1 MTAGPGRESTRALD
15 GFSERGGSELELL
28 CERGREIEIVLQI
41 RAHSIRA
48 QRSLG
53 ELGELLGKLLR
64 CGERAAGGNHAVDET
79 DRERLGGR
87 DRAPGQ
93 DQIQSAR
100 EADQAR
106 EPDGAAVDQRNAEAT
121 AEHAE
126 DRVVIGDAE
135 VTPQRELQATGDCM
149 TGDRCD
155 HWLPEEHSRRSHRS
169 VAVRG
174 DAIRVARGQRLE
186 IRTGAERPVLPGK
199 DRDACIRI
207 RIERA
212 ERVCQL
218 QSRLAIDSVLRRA
231 AIDHHRGDG
240 PLPFRTDHPPQLSL
254 IRHTFNCM
262 SGCKRIAILS
272 SGGDAPGMNAAIRAA
287 ALVGR
292 SLGADILGIERGYK
306 GLLDGAF
313 VPLMPGDV
321 QAILR
326 EGGTILGSAR
336 CKEFHHKE
344 VRDKARANLANKGVD
359 GLIVIGGNGSL
370 TGALHLADPTEIG
383 DGPSLKVIGVP
394 ASIDNDLGLTGMCI
408 GVDTAMNTIV
418 EACDK
423 IADTATAHDRT
434 FIIEVMGRDCGYL
447 AMTSAIAVGADLALF
462 PESGKPEAA
471 IIDQI
476 VNTVLTVR
484 SRSRKSRRVII
495 IKAEGVSVPTERLKD
510 LVDAALREKIPGSE
524 PGMIETRV
532 TVLGHVVRGGRPS
545 AFDRLLG
552 SRLGNV
558 AVRALVG
565 GISHKMTAWMPPDE
579 VPEEVGSP
587 SAFDPKIWLVDLAA
601 VLVETENLIM
611 GRSPLTRWRAGAF
624 DQIGDAL
631 LL

>member
-1 MTAGPGRESTRALD
+1 MAARARREPARTLNCLRERHRAK
-15 GFSERGGSELELL
+15 LELL
-28 CERGREIEIVLQI
+28 GEGSRQIEIVLEVRAHPI
-41 RAHSIRA
+41 RAECSLR
-48 QRSLG
+48 QLG
-53 ELGELLGKLLR
+53 ELRREGLR
-64 CGERAAGGNHAVDET
+64 
-79 DRERLGGR
+79 GR
-87 DRAPGQ
+87 DRGSGGNDAIDEAKAQGFGGADRAPRE
-93 DQIQSAR
+93 DQIERAR
-100 EADQAR
+100 QADQAR
-106 EPDGAAVDQRNAEAT
+106 QPDRAAVDQRHPEPS

-126 DRVVIGDAE
+126 DRILVSDAE
-135 VTPQRELQATGDCM
+135 VAPQSKLETSCHRV
-149 TGDRCD
+149 TGDRRD
-155 HWLPEEHSRRSHRS
+155 HRLAEQHARRPHRPVS
-169 VAVRG
+169 VGSDPVR
-174 DAIRVARGQRLE
+174 VPRGHRLE
-186 IRTGAERPVLPGK
+186 IRTGAERPVIAGEHGNA
-199 DRDACIRI
+199 RVWVG
-207 RIERA
+207 IERTKRSG
-212 ERVCQL
+212 EL
-218 QSRLAIDSVLRRA
+218 LGGLAIDGVPGRA
-231 AIDHHRGDG
+231 AIDRHRRDG
-240 PLPFRTDHPPQLSL
+240 PLPFHPDHPAQFSL
-254 IRHTFNCM
+254 IRHTFNSM

-306 GLLDGAF
+306 GLLEDAF
-313 VPLMPGDV
+313 VPLMPSDV
-321 QAILR
+321 QSILR
-326 EGGTILGSAR
+326 EGGTMLGSAR
-336 CKEFHHKE
+336 CKEFHQRE

-383 DGPSLKVIGVP
+383 DGPPLKVIGVP

-471 IIDQI
+471 IIEQI

-510 LVDAALREKIPGSE
+510 LVDAALREKIPGTE

-545 AFDRLLG
+545 AFDRLIG

-558 AVRALVG
+558 AVRALVA
-565 GISHKMTAWMPPDE
+565 GISHKMTAWMPPEE
-579 VPEEVGSP
+579 VPEDVGSP
-587 SAFDPKIWLVDLAA
+587 SAFDPKIWLVDLGA
-601 VLVETENLIM
+601 VLVETENLIA